1 MPLKVPFRESV
12 KPCGKGFGL
21 NGLMAWAVNVNSP
34 EHPTAEKLTN
44 GYGMPTSPS
53 GSEAGAMVGVHAE
66 TEMVRSWFATA
77 PWSLIDA
84 VKWKGPMVVG
94 VPLINPDCEMVRPG
108 AGGLGLVL
116 QLGVPT
122 TPLALSCWEYGAPT
136 IPPGNDRVVIFR
148 SARRF
153 AVHARRRIAR
163 NTPDRSP
170 VIPKDF
176 PAWNQTRF
184 LYVFL
189 HREA

>member
-1 MPLKVPFRESV
+1 
-12 KPCGKGFGL
+12 
-21 NGLMAWAVNVNSP
+21 MAWAVNVNSP
-34 EHPTAEKLTN
+34 EQPTAEKLTN

-53 GSEAGAMVGVHAE
+53 GREAGEMVGVHAE
-66 TEMVRSWFATA
+66 MEMLRSWFATA
-77 PWSLIDA
+77 PWSLIVA
-84 VKWKGPMVVG
+84 VKWKVPMVVG
-94 VPLINPDCEMVRPG
+94 VPLINPDCEMLRPG
-108 AGGLGLVL
+108 ASGSGLVL

-122 TPLALSCWEYGAPT
+122 TPLAWSCWEYGTPI
-136 IPPGNDRVVIFR
+136 IPPANDVVVIFR

-176 PAWNQTRF
+176 PRWNQSGF
-184 LYVFL
+184 LYVLL